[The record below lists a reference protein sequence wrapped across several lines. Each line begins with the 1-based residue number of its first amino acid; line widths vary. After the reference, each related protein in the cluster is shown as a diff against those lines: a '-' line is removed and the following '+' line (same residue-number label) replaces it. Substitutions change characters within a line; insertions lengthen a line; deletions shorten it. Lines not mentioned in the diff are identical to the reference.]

1 MRRKEREVTNR
12 NEVLKIIE
20 KTKVLHLGLFDD
32 PYPYVVPLYYGYEY
46 QNGLL
51 MFYITALRKDTNL
64 I

>member
-32 PYPYVVPLYYGYEY
+32 PY
-46 QNGLL
+46 L
-51 MFYITALRKDTNL
+51 M
-64 I
+64 